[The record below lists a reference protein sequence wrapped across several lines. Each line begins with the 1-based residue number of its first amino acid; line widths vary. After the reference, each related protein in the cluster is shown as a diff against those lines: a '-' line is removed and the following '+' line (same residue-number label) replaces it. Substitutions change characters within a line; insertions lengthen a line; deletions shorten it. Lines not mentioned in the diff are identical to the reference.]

1 MGTKFRFVSWNLE
14 WAASRERR
22 EGQIELIRELAPDLL
37 AVQEVK
43 ATTLRPLDELFA
55 WKVFALGPNPD
66 DRYWT
71 TRFGTAV
78 LGGPRA
84 TLTGQMLIA
93 PTWFALSDDLRW
105 KANRFAR
112 RATWARVRLEGEE
125 QEFLVGSLHASPAAG
140 PIGAHKPWFHG
151 RVARWLE
158 QAEHPWLFGI
168 DANAPAAEGANPAR
182 TRWGWPRTEGRPGE
196 DELLG
201 PQAAHRGRDL
211 LRVALEEAPAVLE
224 RVTKD
229 RPDGPLAVSYQLRAG
244 PVRYDHCWGSP
255 EFLVHR
261 VEYLQ
266 EGFRFSDH
274 APIVCDLE
282 LSAGWSPGPEPA
294 ARPPVEVIA
303 APASPDPRPTPV
315 ADEGELVEAI
325 RLVLANVTPGTRDAR
340 DQPDPRRRGQFRAGW
355 RSSSVRGR
363 TYTPSALH
371 HLTWNNL
378 GYRIARAVGSAGAD
392 RVLEDAYLAVAE
404 QGYRDRSL
412 VLDEPDHAAG
422 NDLA

>member
-1 MGTKFRFVSWNLE
+1 VGETFRFVSWNLE

-22 EGQIELIRELAPDLL
+22 NGQIELIRELAPDLL

-43 ATTLRPLDELFA
+43 ATTLRPLEGLFA
-55 WKVFALGPNPD
+55 WKVFALGPNPA

-78 LGGPRA
+78 LGGPRT
-84 TLTGQMLIA
+84 TLTGQMLVA
-93 PTWFALSDDLRW
+93 PTWFALGDDLRW

-112 RATWARVRLEGEE
+112 RATWARVQIEGEV

-158 QAEHPWLFGI
+158 QVEHPWLFGI
-168 DANAPAAEGANPAR
+168 DANAPAAEGADLAH
-182 TRWGWPRTEGRPGE
+182 TRWGWPRTDERPGE

-201 PQAAHRGRDL
+201 RHAAHRGRDL
-211 LRVALEEAPAVLE
+211 LRAALEQAPGELE
-224 RVTKD
+224 RIATD
-229 RPDGPLAVSYQLRAG
+229 RPDGPLAVSYQLRTG

-255 EFLVHR
+255 ELLVRR
-261 VEYLQ
+261 VEYLEQ
-266 EGFRFSDH
+266 GFQFSDH

-282 LSAGWSPGPEPA
+282 LSTGRLPGPEPA

-303 APASPDPRPTPV
+303 APSPAPTPAPV
-315 ADEGELVEAI
+315 ADEDELLETI
-325 RLVLANVTPGTRDAR
+325 RLVLANVTPGTRDVR

-355 RSSSVRGR
+355 RTYSVRGR
-363 TYTPSALH
+363 TYTPSALRQ
-371 HLTWNNL
+371 LTWNNL

-392 RVLEDAYLAVAE
+392 RVLEDAYLAAAE
-404 QGYRDRSL
+404 RGYRDRSL
-412 VLDEPDHAAG
+412 VLDELDHAAEI
-422 NDLA
+422 DLA